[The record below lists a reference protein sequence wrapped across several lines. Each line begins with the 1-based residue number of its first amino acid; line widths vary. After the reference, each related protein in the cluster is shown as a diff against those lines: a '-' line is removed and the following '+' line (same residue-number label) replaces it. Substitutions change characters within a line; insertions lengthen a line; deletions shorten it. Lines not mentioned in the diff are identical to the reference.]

1 MQRDERMGAAMVAL
15 REQIDQV
22 DDQLV
27 QVLVTRFRLVA
38 EVGSVKASLGMMR
51 CDPLRE
57 ATIVRRVS
65 GAARTAG
72 IPEEGVRDV
81 FWTVLSYCRS
91 AVARGQTAHPSPGTM
106 EEIS

>member
-1 MQRDERMGAAMVAL
+1 MRGDEGMDAAMAAL
-15 REQIDQV
+15 RDQIDQV

-27 QVLVTRFRLVA
+27 QVLVARFRLVA
-38 EVGSVKASLGMMR
+38 EVGSVKASLGMMP

-57 ATIVRRVS
+57 AMIVRRVS

-81 FWTVLSYCRS
+81 FWTVLGYCRS
-91 AVARGQTAHPSPGTM
+91 AVARGQTTHPSPSTM
-106 EEIS
+106 EEVS